1 MKIKEIIQNASQP
14 PVTINEAETVGEA
27 MELLEKHKIGSLIV
41 CDSSEKATGII
52 TERDIFR
59 LMCKFKCD
67 ITSKKI
73 SEHMSRRLV
82 IGLPDDD
89 INYIGQI
96 MTQNHIRHIP
106 IMDEEKNLCGIV
118 SIGDILKAELEEAA
132 VHARYL
138 NEYIT
143 GVPENA
149 K

>member
-1 MKIKEIIQNASQP
+1 MKIKDIIQNAQKS
-14 PVTINEAETVGEA
+14 PVTINDSQSIGEA
-27 MELLEKHKIGSLIV
+27 MRKLEKNKIGSLIV
-41 CDSSEKATGII
+41 CDSDDKATGII

-59 LMCKFKCD
+59 LMCKFNCD
-67 ITSKKI
+67 ITDKKI
-73 SEHMSRRLV
+73 ADHMSRRLV

-96 MTQNHIRHIP
+96 MTKNRIRHIP

-143 GVPENA
+143 GVPENI